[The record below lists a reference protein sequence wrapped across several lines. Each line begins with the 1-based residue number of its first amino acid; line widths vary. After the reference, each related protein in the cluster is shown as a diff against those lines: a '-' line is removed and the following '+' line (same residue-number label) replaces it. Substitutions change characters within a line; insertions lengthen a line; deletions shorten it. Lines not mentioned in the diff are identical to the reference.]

1 MRWVQQAYPEDGIDI
16 NQSIFGWICSLD
28 SYPVFFLIYLLASR
42 QAGLTQKPIMSEK
55 EVKYISLAEI
65 KEHNDGKST
74 WLVIHDK
81 VYDVTSFLEEVR
93 MTWYTFVAFAFVVT
107 TFIDFDP

>member
-1 MRWVQQAYPEDGIDI
+1 MHGWERQRGDFAALAAYFQQAGHAVVIPDLRGHGRSVKIKTAGGED
-16 NQSIFGWICSLD
+16 SIERDKMRKQHF
-28 SYPVFFLIYLLASR
+28 ASMVNDL
-42 QAGLTQKPIMSEK
+42 Q
-55 EVKYISLAEI
+55 EVKRFLM

-93 MTWYTFVAFAFVVT
+93 MT
-107 TFIDFDP
+107 

>member
-1 MRWVQQAYPEDGIDI
+1 
-16 NQSIFGWICSLD
+16 
-28 SYPVFFLIYLLASR
+28 
-42 QAGLTQKPIMSEK
+42 MSEK

-93 MTWYTFVAFAFVVT
+93 TPKYTFVAFAVT
-107 TFIDFDP
+107 TLLTLIPILFVFLHAWVLLMTCRIDFG